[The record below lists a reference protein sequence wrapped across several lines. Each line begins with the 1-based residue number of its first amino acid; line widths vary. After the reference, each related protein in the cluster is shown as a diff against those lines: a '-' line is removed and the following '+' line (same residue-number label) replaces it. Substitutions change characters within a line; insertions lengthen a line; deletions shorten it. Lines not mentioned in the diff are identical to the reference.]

1 MRTSISTCFT
11 TLMLLALTLSIHQSA
26 LTQPGPKNVPVLA
39 TNDIDLVGIAFPL
52 PNVNVNQSLFAG
64 LDDSKIA
71 QLAQWYDEARPISDT
86 LLSASHRDWHLQF
99 IRKNG
104 TVVDIMPASHCDKS
118 TDKAGS
124 TTITCTTAEDRVIIK
139 DSANKQHDSVFAMAP
154 SLYRF
159 IVKDHEM
166 WMPTVPMYTYQK
178 TVHAGE
184 SYKLIGNG
192 WIDGNVMLELRE
204 GDKVLLKTE
213 AIPQFG
219 RFSKTITIP
228 LDISPGDYY
237 MFFVNPN
244 GSSSGSP
251 IHVE

>member
-1 MRTSISTCFT
+1 
-11 TLMLLALTLSIHQSA
+11 MLLVLTLLIHQSA
-26 LTQPGPKNVPVLA
+26 LTQPGHKNIPTLA
-39 TNDIDLVGIAFPL
+39 TNDVDLVGIAFPL

-64 LDDSKIA
+64 LDDGKIA
-71 QLAQWYDEARPISDT
+71 QLAQWYDEARAISDT
-86 LLSASHRDWHLQF
+86 LLSVPHRDWHLQF

-104 TVVDIMPASHCDKS
+104 TVVDIMPASRCDKN
-118 TDKAGS
+118 TDKAG
-124 TTITCTTAEDRVIIK
+124 TTITCMKAEDRVIIK
-139 DSANKQHDSVFAMAP
+139 DSANKQHDSVFAIAP
-154 SLYRF
+154 SLYHF

-184 SYKLIGNG
+184 SYELKGNG
-192 WIDGNVMLELRE
+192 WIDGNVILELRD
-204 GDKVLLKTE
+204 GDEALLKTE
-213 AIPQFG
+213 VIPQFG

-228 LDISPGDYY
+228 LDVLPGDYY